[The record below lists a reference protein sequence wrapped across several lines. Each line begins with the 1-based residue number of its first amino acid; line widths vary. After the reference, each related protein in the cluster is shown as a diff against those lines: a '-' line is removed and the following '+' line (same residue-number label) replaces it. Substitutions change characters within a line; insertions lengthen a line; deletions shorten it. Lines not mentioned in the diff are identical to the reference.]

1 MNSTS
6 LEGYG
11 GALLKGTVVDIIEI
25 TKKALQLDRH
35 HFPMLKPFLKN
46 TVGMPSPN
54 PGLALV
60 VQPLCPVHLS
70 W

>member
-35 HFPMLKPFLKN
+35 HFPMLKPF
-46 TVGMPSPN
+46 
-54 PGLALV
+54 
-60 VQPLCPVHLS
+60 
-70 W
+70 